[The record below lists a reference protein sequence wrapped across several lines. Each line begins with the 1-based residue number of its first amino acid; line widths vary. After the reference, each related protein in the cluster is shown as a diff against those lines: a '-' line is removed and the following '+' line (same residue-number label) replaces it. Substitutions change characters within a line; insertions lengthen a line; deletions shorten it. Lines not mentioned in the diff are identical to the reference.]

1 MRILL
6 VANKFLPRSGKTR
19 FDGAYWNIYI
29 PLLTLGH
36 DVRFYDTYFGE
47 DKAFES
53 IVGDFKPELIFSIL
67 TFDKNFIKFEPTE
80 QIKAITKNG
89 NIKTFNWFCD
99 DTWRFEKVSSKV
111 CWDFTACSTPEPNYI
126 HRYKDIGYSN
136 ILLGCWHT
144 NSDFSFQNSHKVS
157 DVSFCGHL
165 NSQRSA
171 IFRNLG
177 TKVNVFSNL
186 SQEDMM
192 LNYSM
197 SKVGLNLSIN
207 ENDPQRKTQMKL
219 RMVEI
224 PSTKSVLLTEHTP
237 GLEHLFEEDKEIVTF
252 SSEGEMIEKMK
263 VLLKHDSL
271 REKIAAAGYER
282 FLKEHE
288 SKVRLAKLLS
298 EIKSL

>member
-1 MRILL
+1 
-6 VANKFLPRSGKTR
+6 
-19 FDGAYWNIYI
+19 
-29 PLLTLGH
+29 
-36 DVRFYDTYFGE
+36 
-47 DKAFES
+47 
-53 IVGDFKPELIFSIL
+53 
-67 TFDKNFIKFEPTE
+67 
-80 QIKAITKNG
+80 
-89 NIKTFNWFCD
+89 
-99 DTWRFEKVSSKV
+99 
-111 CWDFTACSTPEPNYI
+111 
-126 HRYKDIGYSN
+126 
-136 ILLGCWHT
+136 
-144 NSDFSFQNSHKVS
+144 
-157 DVSFCGHL
+157 
-165 NSQRSA
+165 
-171 IFRNLG
+171 
-177 TKVNVFSNL
+177 
-186 SQEDMM
+186 MM

-197 SKVGLNLSIN
+197 SKVGLILSIN